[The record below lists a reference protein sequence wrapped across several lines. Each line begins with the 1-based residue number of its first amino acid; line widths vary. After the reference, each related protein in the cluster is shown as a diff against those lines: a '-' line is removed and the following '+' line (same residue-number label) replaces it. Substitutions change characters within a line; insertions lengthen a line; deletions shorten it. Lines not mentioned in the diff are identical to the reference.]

1 MQGKF
6 YIPLVFILL
15 SKKLLLLV
23 EAAFFKHKI
32 TNFWELL
39 LYYRKKFKQLHNII
53 DRLTNRQIDKS
64 ISIVAKT
71 PQLSRIA
78 TPVFIYFYKEL

>member
-23 EAAFFKHKI
+23 ESAST
-32 TNFWELL
+32 TNF
-39 LYYRKKFKQLHNII
+39 QNVNI
-53 DRLTNRQIDKS
+53 
-64 ISIVAKT
+64 
-71 PQLSRIA
+71 
-78 TPVFIYFYKEL
+78 

>member
-32 TNFWELL
+32 TNFWEL
-39 LYYRKKFKQLHNII
+39 YYRKKFKQLHNII
-53 DRLTNRQIDKS
+53 DRLTNRQIN
-64 ISIVAKT
+64 
-71 PQLSRIA
+71 
-78 TPVFIYFYKEL
+78 

>member
-23 EAAFFKHKI
+23 EAATI
-32 TNFWELL
+32 TC
-39 LYYRKKFKQLHNII
+39 LYRTYVDYLFLQ
-53 DRLTNRQIDKS
+53 KS
-64 ISIVAKT
+64 INA
-71 PQLSRIA
+71 
-78 TPVFIYFYKEL
+78 YKG